1 MRSLFWKELDDALKS
16 LYGSN
21 RELEIRF
28 GKAVPHGLDMT
39 LKADVYYKIY
49 AYFYYC
55 NEFSER
61 IIQSHH
67 VYVVRDSQEK
77 YIINDAGFKS
87 KDMRQKVMIARLTS
101 LENLLDVCITASD
114 TNRSSESLLQPMH
127 LSICDR
133 SLCSRGRITDKY
145 HVETVILK
153 YFDSHILQFAK
164 QTDLQTMQ
172 IDYTVRMIVSP
183 PDVTQASTGAQA
195 SDGSH
200 CCRNIPS
207 AEMLIDTVIKL
218 TELQNLTESV
228 QLNNSCI
235 RKINTSSSQQLNA
248 MLASQSRTPYE
259 VAYENKLVHVV

>member
-1 MRSLFWKELDDALKS
+1 MRSPFWKELDDALKS

-28 GKAVPHGLDMT
+28 GKAGPHGLDMT
-39 LKADVYYKIY
+39 LEVDVYYRIY

-67 VYVVRDSQEK
+67 VYVVRDSQER
-77 YIINDAGFKS
+77 YIVNDAGFKS
-87 KDMRQKVMIARLTS
+87 KDMRQKTVIAKLTS
-101 LENLLDVCITASD
+101 TENLLDVCITASD
-114 TNRSSESLLQPMH
+114 THRSSESLLQPMH
-127 LSICDR
+127 LSMCDR
-133 SLCSRGRITDKY
+133 VLCSRGRTTDKY

-153 YFDSHILQFAK
+153 YFDSHSLQFVK

-183 PDVTQASTGAQA
+183 PDVTQAGIGAQA

-218 TELQNLTESV
+218 TELKRLPDLV
-228 QLNNSCI
+228 QLNNSSI
-235 RKINTSSSQQLNA
+235 RKINFSSTQQLNA
-248 MLASQSRTPYE
+248 ILASQSRVPYE
-259 VAYENKLVHVV
+259 ISYQTKLAYQY